1 MPKKYVLGEVLEYIA
16 GIEQYIAVL
25 ERQLAEAQA
34 TIAALQWMKI
44 TPDNPPTTG
53 DEVAEYI
60 FATYDEPAYW
70 LVESVTEYGY
80 SCCAS
85 HRRLISPPAQDSATE
100 AEQRAAEGA
109 R

>member
-1 MPKKYVLGEVLEYIA
+1 
-16 GIEQYIAVL
+16 
-25 ERQLAEAQA
+25 
-34 TIAALQWMKI
+34 MKI